1 VRRNPYLYP
10 PSGSG
15 GGYLSPPGA
24 YFGASSGVYTPAP
37 GSVFGYGR
45 SPQWGYNRFGGDC
58 GPCAPGAPA
67 PNPGAEHRLGQL
79 LNMLRNPQ
87 GQWPNMPPLD
97 GCSEQEAAA
106 LVVAAAQRH
115 SDDLTVY
122 YGVDSGAV
130 LVPAGATANI
140 IVTPQKRHI
149 PEKLSLTEAMASAFL
164 ITGIFAGVEP
174 VLATTGPISAA
185 IFVQDSTAPAFKSVI
200 MDVGMDFTVGVT
212 NISGAPA
219 RFTTTVIGKPVPA
232 GL

>member
-1 VRRNPYLYP
+1 M
-10 PSGSG
+10 
-15 GGYLSPPGA
+15 
-24 YFGASSGVYTPAP
+24 PA
-37 GSVFGYGR
+37 
-45 SPQWGYNRFGGDC
+45 
-58 GPCAPGAPA
+58 
-67 PNPGAEHRLGQL
+67 
-79 LNMLRNPQ
+79 LNE
-87 GQWPNMPPLD
+87 
-97 GCSEQEAAA
+97 CSQQEAAA
-106 LVVAAAQRH
+106 AIIASAQRH
-115 SDDLTVY
+115 ADDLTVY

-130 LVPAGATANI
+130 LVPAGATALVT
-140 IVTPQKRHI
+140 VTPQKRHI

-212 NISGAPA
+212 NITAAAA